1 MSHVHRW
8 VIIWKTVAIYRTDC
22 TGLQRER
29 AADFLKIFPSSLQHT
44 MEVDALNVAKVR
56 RVAAETFFGGELIR
70 QIALLRSEF
79 CSSVFLKNV
88 ARKDFQDH
96 G

>member
-1 MSHVHRW
+1 
-8 VIIWKTVAIYRTDC
+8 
-22 TGLQRER
+22 
-29 AADFLKIFPSSLQHT
+29 

-79 CSSVFLKNV
+79 CISVFLKNV